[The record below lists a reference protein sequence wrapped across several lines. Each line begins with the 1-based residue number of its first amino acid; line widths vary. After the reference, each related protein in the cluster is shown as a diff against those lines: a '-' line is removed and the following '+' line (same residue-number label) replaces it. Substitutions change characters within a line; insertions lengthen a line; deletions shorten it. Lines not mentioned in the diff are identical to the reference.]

1 MKIAFYLRLSI
12 ADGDLGKNNKD
23 ESNSIE
29 NQRILLQNYL
39 ISTEMCTDDEIAEY
53 IDDGYSGLNFN
64 RPAFQR
70 MIEDAKIGKIDTI
83 IVKDLSRLGRDYIGV
98 GDYLEQIFPVLGV
111 RFIAVNSYYDSNDYI
126 GRTMGLE
133 MSFGN
138 LINTLYC
145 KDISKKFK
153 SALQTKWKQG
163 ISTAGRLP
171 FGYVKDKNDPH
182 KWVIDPEAAKYVRL
196 IFDLALKNYDT
207 RRITDYLNEHNIPTP
222 GQYRV
227 QKTGEGVWN
236 RVVSDEEWMWD
247 TAKVWRILKTYSYTG
262 AMVHGKTSGIRVGGK
277 ERRSMPVRDQ
287 FIVDGV
293 HEGIITV
300 EEFENAQI
308 AVRRMSSVGYRQ
320 DRGELLTGK
329 IRCGNCRLTM
339 NYQNISEVVLVC
351 NHRSSSGNKSTCE
364 KTRYDAKRIEGQV
377 WYALRQQLT
386 ILENIAVLAEQAKEN
401 KCTDFEAAQRNLQK
415 DIEDKKSERIRA
427 YENYVA
433 GHLEKDVYLQC
444 KAELTEEINKL
455 TERLAFFR
463 DETDTEDGI
472 FREVSEIREQKM
484 FTGVNE
490 KLTRAAVQTFIDTIY
505 VYSADKIEI
514 TFTFDDVIERAV
526 AYIEQHTEV
535 PSDVG

>member
-39 ISTEMCTDDEIAEY
+39 TSMEMETDDIAEY
-53 IDDGYSGLNFN
+53 IDDGYSGLNFD
-64 RPAFQR
+64 RPSFQR
-70 MIEDAKIGKIDTI
+70 MIEDAKVGKIDTI

-145 KDISKKFK
+145 KDTSKKLK

-171 FGYVKDKNDPH
+171 FGYVKDKKDPH

-196 IFDLALKNYDT
+196 IFDLALKNHNT
-207 RRITDYLNEHNIPTP
+207 RMITDYLNEHNIPTP

-227 QKTGEGVWN
+227 RKTGKGVWN
-236 RVVSDEEWMWD
+236 RVVSDEEWLWD
-247 TAKVWRILKTYSYTG
+247 TAKVWNILKTYAYTG
-262 AMVHGKTSGIRVGGK
+262 ALVHGRTSGIRVGGK
-277 ERRSMPVRDQ
+277 ERRTMPVRDQ

-293 HEGIITV
+293 HEGIVTV

-308 AVRRMSSVGYRQ
+308 AVRHMNTTGFRQ
-320 DRGELLTGK
+320 DRGDILTGK

-339 NYQNISEVVLVC
+339 NYQNIADVVLVC
-351 NHRSSSGNKSTCE
+351 NHRSSSGKKSTCE

-377 WYALRQQLT
+377 WFALRQQLT
-386 ILENIAVLAEQAKEN
+386 LLENIAVLAEQSKEN
-401 KCTDFEAAQRNLQK
+401 KQADFESEQRNLQK

-433 GHLEKDVYLQC
+433 GHLEKDAYLKR

-463 DETDTEDGI
+463 DETDTEDSI

-526 AYIEQHTEV
+526 AYIEQHTET
-535 PSDVG
+535 PSVAG

>member
-23 ESNSIE
+23 ESYSIE

-39 ISTEMCTDDEIAEY
+39 ISTEMCTDDELAEY

-196 IFDLALKNYDT
+196 IFDLAMKNYDT
-207 RRITDYLNEHNIPTP
+207 R
-222 GQYRV
+222 
-227 QKTGEGVWN
+227 
-236 RVVSDEEWMWD
+236 
-247 TAKVWRILKTYSYTG
+247 
-262 AMVHGKTSGIRVGGK
+262 
-277 ERRSMPVRDQ
+277 
-287 FIVDGV
+287 
-293 HEGIITV
+293 
-300 EEFENAQI
+300 
-308 AVRRMSSVGYRQ
+308 
-320 DRGELLTGK
+320 
-329 IRCGNCRLTM
+329 
-339 NYQNISEVVLVC
+339 
-351 NHRSSSGNKSTCE
+351 
-364 KTRYDAKRIEGQV
+364 
-377 WYALRQQLT
+377 
-386 ILENIAVLAEQAKEN
+386 
-401 KCTDFEAAQRNLQK
+401 
-415 DIEDKKSERIRA
+415 
-427 YENYVA
+427 
-433 GHLEKDVYLQC
+433 
-444 KAELTEEINKL
+444 
-455 TERLAFFR
+455 
-463 DETDTEDGI
+463 
-472 FREVSEIREQKM
+472 
-484 FTGVNE
+484 
-490 KLTRAAVQTFIDTIY
+490 
-505 VYSADKIEI
+505 
-514 TFTFDDVIERAV
+514 
-526 AYIEQHTEV
+526 
-535 PSDVG
+535 